1 MKATLLAVGLA
12 MAASAAAAADAS
24 HGKAI
29 FREQCGLCHQG
40 GPGDGEGG
48 QGPNLNGVVGRK
60 AGSLAGFHYTPAL
73 KGSGLTWTPE
83 TLDRFLADPS
93 AAVPGTAMPVSLSEP
108 KDRQD
113 VVAYLASL
121 HGR

>member
-12 MAASAAAAADAS
+12 LAASAAAAADAS

-29 FREQCGLCHQG
+29 FREQCGLCHVG

-60 AGSLAGFHYTPAL
+60 AASQPGFHYTPAL
-73 KGSGLTWTPE
+73 KASGLVWTPE
-83 TLDRFLADPS
+83 TLDRFLSDPS
-93 AAVPGTAMPVSLSEP
+93 KLVPGTAMPVSLTDA

-113 VVAYLASL
+113 IIAYLATL